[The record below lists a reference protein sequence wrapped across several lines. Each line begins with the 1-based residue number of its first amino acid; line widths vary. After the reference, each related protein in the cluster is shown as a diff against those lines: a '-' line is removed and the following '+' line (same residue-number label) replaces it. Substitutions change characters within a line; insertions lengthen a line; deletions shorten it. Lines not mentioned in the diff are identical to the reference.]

1 MLASSVFYSIGG
13 NMKKLY
19 VVIVAVLAHLM
30 FISSASAQPTN
41 SNQLS
46 DPRVRQALCMA
57 IDMKTIGETLF
68 EDQIIMAD
76 SLLPNGPMKSPNL
89 PDYSYNPEKARQLLA
104 EANWDSNRELD
115 MVFYYGDQLTAD
127 FMAAIQAYF
136 ADVGVKMSYRLL
148 QGDVGAQLNSVP
160 DDGVNGPAAVDY
172 DLGYG
177 ARAAIAMQE
186 YYNTFKTGLNP
197 QTPGDPKMDALIEK
211 INSSADPEVLKPAF
225 FEIQE
230 YQMEKVNICPLY
242 YQKLFIYES
251 NKVDRNGG
259 AYGNAQ
265 YNYNWGIT
273 DWNVSGGTLQTNTG
287 PVEFFEQP
295 WYNLGLWIHNKVVFD
310 RLLVADG
317 ALQPVGCSACESY
330 DLAADGLSLTFKLKD
345 GLTFHDGNDVT
356 VEDVA
361 WSIRTAMKAPQMHAL
376 IGNTVG
382 SIKGADAF
390 KDGSTDDVS
399 GIKYNIADRVITL
412 ELTKIDPNILTTFTQ
427 FAILPKHLL
436 GDVDPLKFQQSDF
449 WQKPIGSG
457 AFKITEVK
465 MNDFAKFEPFD
476 GYHGG
481 KAGFDII
488 AYPSYDGDGN
498 LIKNAA
504 AGKMDYGFTK
514 NVADVAALDA
524 MDNMGTKAVDI
535 PYTRM
540 MWIMQYPKP

>member
-1 MLASSVFYSIGG
+1 
-13 NMKKLY
+13 MKKLY

-76 SLLPNGPMKSPNL
+76 SLLPNGPYKSPNL

-115 MVFYYGDQLTAD
+115 MVFYYGDQLTTD

-136 ADVGVKMSYRLL
+136 ADVGVKMTYRLL

-160 DDGVNGPAAVDY
+160 EDGVNGPAAVDY

-186 YYNTFKTGLNP
+186 YYNSFKTGLNP

-211 INSSADPEVLKPAF
+211 INSSADPEVLKPYF

-230 YQMEKVNICPLY
+230 YQMAQANICPLY

-251 NKVDRNGG
+251 DKVSRNGEM
-259 AYGNAQ
+259 YGNDQ
-265 YNYNWGIT
+265 YNYDWKIENWKV
-273 DWNVSGGTLQTNTG
+273 DGGVLQTNTG
-287 PVEFFEQP
+287 PIEFFEQP
-295 WYNLGLWIHNKVVFD
+295 WYNLGIWIHSKVVFD

-317 ALQPVGCSACESY
+317 GLVPTGCSACESY
-330 DLAADGLSLTFKLKD
+330 DLAPDGMSLTFKLRD
-345 GLTFHDGNDVT
+345 GLTWHDGDDFT

-361 WSIRTAMKAPQMHAL
+361 WSIRTAIKAPRIHSVVV
-376 IGNTVG
+376 NTVN
-382 SIKGADAF
+382 SIKGAEAF
-390 KDGSTDDVS
+390 KNGSTDDVA
-399 GIKYNIADRVITL
+399 GIKYSIADRTITL
-412 ELTKIDPNILTTFTQ
+412 EMATLDPNILTTFSQ
-427 FAILPKHLL
+427 FAILPKHKL
-436 GDVDPLKFQQSDF
+436 GDVDPNQLQQSDF
-449 WQKPIGSG
+449 WQMPVGSG
-457 AFKITEVK
+457 PFKVTEVK
-465 MNDFAKFEPFD
+465 MNDFAKLVPFD
-476 GYHGG
+476 NYHGG

-488 AYPSYDGDGN
+488 AYPSFDGDGN

-524 MDNMGTKAVDI
+524 MANMSTKAVDI

>member
-1 MLASSVFYSIGG
+1 
-13 NMKKLY
+13 MKKLY
-19 VVIVAVLAHLM
+19 VVIVAILAHLM
-30 FISSASAQPTN
+30 FISSVSAQATN

-68 EDQIIMAD
+68 EGQIIPAD
-76 SLLPNGPMKSPNL
+76 SLLPNGPLKAPNL
-89 PDYSYNPEKARQLLA
+89 PDYSYNPDKARELLA
-104 EANWDSNRELD
+104 AANWDSNRELD

-127 FMAAIQAYF
+127 LMAAVQAYF
-136 ADVGVKMSYRLL
+136 ADVGVKMTYRLL

-160 DDGVNGPAAVDY
+160 ADGVNGPAAVDY

-177 ARAAIAMQE
+177 ARAAMVMQE

-197 QTPGDPKMDALIEK
+197 QTPGDPKMDTLIEK
-211 INSSADPEVLKPAF
+211 INSSADPEVLKPHF
-225 FEIQE
+225 FEIQQ
-230 YQMEKVNICPLY
+230 YQMEQVNICPLY

-251 NKVDRNGG
+251 NIVDRNGG

-265 YNYNWGIT
+265 FNYNWGIENWKV
-273 DWNVSGGTLQTNTG
+273 DGGVLQTNTG

-310 RLLVADG
+310 RLLVSDG
-317 ALQPVGCSACESY
+317 AMQVVGGSAAESY
-330 DLAADGLSLTFKLKD
+330 ELSSDGMNLTFKLKD
-345 GLTFHDGNDVT
+345 GLTFHDGDDLT

-361 WSIRTAMKAPQMHAL
+361 FSIRSAMLTPQMNAL
-376 IGNTVG
+376 VTSTV
-382 SIKGADAF
+382 SAIKGADAY
-390 KDGSTDDVS
+390 KDGSTNDVS

-412 ELTKIDPNILTTFTQ
+412 ELSRIDPNILTTFTQ

-436 GDVDPLKFQQSDF
+436 SGADPLKWQSSEF

-465 MNDFAKFEPFD
+465 MNDYAKFEPFD
-476 GYHGG
+476 NYHGG
-481 KAGFDII
+481 VANFDIV

-524 MDNMGTKAVDI
+524 MDNMMTKAVDI